1 MKEKASIFK
10 KLLSLVTYTNNNE
23 ETFSLRNPL
32 VEDTKLPP
40 YIKSKD
46 TINENQPIK
55 PDLSSN
61 IKFIENSFYLPTN
74 KGVII
79 RRFNLCNRYEGFL
92 VYLDGMADSK
102 LSGEFILKPLFNL
115 NFEDYLSSEDLEN
128 KLNNVVEVN
137 RITKANIPKEII
149 SLILNGDTGIFID
162 GFKNYLFCETRGF
175 EKRNIDKP
183 TIEGSVKGSQEAFT
197 ESLLSNLSLIHRL
210 IKDTDLIA
218 ERLVLGDRCTSN
230 CAVIYIRDLANPTIV
245 EEVKRRLNN
254 ISTDFI
260 LNSGILEQFIEDS
273 PNSIIPTTLS
283 TERPD
288 RAVSHITDGRV
299 AIILD
304 NSPFA
309 IIVPV
314 TFFTLIRTTE
324 DKAVKWQYGILLR
337 LIRIFAV
344 TVATLLP
351 GLYIATTNFHIE
363 MIPTALL
370 ITIAQSREN
379 VPFPTVLEVV
389 FMELAFELIREAG
402 IRIPGIIGNT
412 IGIVGALILGQA
424 AVQANI
430 ISPILIIIISFTG
443 LGGFSVPDF
452 NLSYGLR
459 IIRIIFITL
468 GAFFGFFGISLGLV
482 VGLALISNIN
492 SFGVPMLSDITLRK
506 KQSSKLLRVPI
517 WKEEFRPKEIQPI
530 DERKEETLSRKWTNK
545 PLGKLTNKYNKK
557 GR

>member
-1 MKEKASIFK
+1 MEEKASIFK
-10 KLLSLVTYTNNNE
+10 KLLSLVTYTNNNQ

-46 TINENQPIK
+46 TINENEPIK
-55 PDLSSN
+55 TDLPSN

-79 RRFNLCNRYEGFL
+79 RRFKLCNRYEGFL

-102 LSGEFILKPLFNL
+102 LSGEFILKPLFNF
-115 NFEDYLSSEDLEN
+115 NFEDSLSSEDLEN

-162 GFKNYLFCETRGF
+162 GFNNYLFCETRGF

-210 IKDTDLIA
+210 IKDKDLIA
-218 ERLVLGDRCTSN
+218 ERLILGDRCTSN

-254 ISTDFI
+254 IRTDFI

-288 RAVSHITDGRV
+288 RAVSHITDGRI

-324 DKAVKWQYGILLR
+324 DRAVKWQYGILLR

-344 TVATLLP
+344 MTATLLP

-363 MIPTALL
+363 MIPTSLL
-370 ITIAQSREN
+370 IAIAQSREN

-402 IRIPGIIGNT
+402 VRIPGIIGNT

-443 LGGFSVPDF
+443 LGGFSIPDF

-459 IIRIIFITL
+459 IIRVIFIVL
-468 GAFFGFFGISLGLV
+468 GAFLGFLGISLGLV
-482 VGLALISNIN
+482 IGLALISNVN
-492 SFGVPMLSDITLRK
+492 SFGVPMLSDITLRR
-506 KQSSKLLRVPI
+506 KQSSKLLRIPI

-530 DERKEETLSRKWTNK
+530 DERKEDALSRKWTKK

>member
-1 MKEKASIFK
+1 MEEKASIFK
-10 KLLSLVTYTNNNE
+10 KLLSLVTYTNNNQ

-46 TINENQPIK
+46 TINENEPIK
-55 PDLSSN
+55 TDLPSN
-61 IKFIENSFYLPTN
+61 IEFIENSFYLPTN

-79 RRFNLCNRYEGFL
+79 RRFKLCNRYEGFL

-102 LSGEFILKPLFNL
+102 LSGEFILKPLFNF
-115 NFEDYLSSEDLEN
+115 NFEDSLSSEDLEN

-162 GFKNYLFCETRGF
+162 GFNNYLFCETRGF

-210 IKDTDLIA
+210 IKDKDLIA
-218 ERLVLGDRCTSN
+218 ERLILGDRCTSN

-254 ISTDFI
+254 IRTDFI

-288 RAVSHITDGRV
+288 RAVSHITDGRI

-324 DKAVKWQYGILLR
+324 DRAVKWQYGILLR

-344 TVATLLP
+344 MTATLLP

-363 MIPTALL
+363 MIPTSLL
-370 ITIAQSREN
+370 IAIAQSREN

-402 IRIPGIIGNT
+402 VRIPGIIGNT

-443 LGGFSVPDF
+443 LGGFSIPDF

-459 IIRIIFITL
+459 IIRVIFIVL
-468 GAFFGFFGISLGLV
+468 GAFLGFFGISLGLV
-482 VGLALISNIN
+482 IGLALISNVN
-492 SFGVPMLSDITLRK
+492 SFGVPMLSDITLRR
-506 KQSSKLLRVPI
+506 KQSSKLLRIPI

-530 DERKEETLSRKWTNK
+530 DERKEDALSRKWTKK

>member
-1 MKEKASIFK
+1 MEEKASIFK

-23 ETFSLRNPL
+23 ETFSLKDPL

-40 YIKSKD
+40 YIKPKD
-46 TINENQPIK
+46 KINENKPIK
-55 PDLSSN
+55 TDLPSN

-74 KGVII
+74 KEIII
-79 RRFNLCNRYEGFL
+79 RRFTLSNKYEGFL
-92 VYLDGMADSK
+92 VYLDGMADTK
-102 LSGEFILKPLFNL
+102 LSGEFILKPLFNFS
-115 NFEDYLSSEDLEN
+115 FEDSLKTEDLEN
-128 KLNNVVEVN
+128 KLSNVVEIN

-149 SLILNGDTGIFID
+149 SLILNGNTGIFID
-162 GFKNYLFCETRGF
+162 GFNHYLFCETRGF

-210 IKDTDLIA
+210 IRDKDLIA

-230 CAVIYIRDLANPTIV
+230 CAVVYIRDVANPTIV

-254 ISTDFI
+254 INTDFI

-288 RAVSHITDGRV
+288 RTVGHITDGRV

-309 IIVPV
+309 IIVPI
-314 TFFTLIRTTE
+314 TFSILIGTTE
-324 DKAVKWQYGILLR
+324 DKAVKWQYGVLLR

-344 TVATLLP
+344 IVATLLP

-370 ITIAQSREN
+370 IAIAQSREN
-379 VPFPTVLEVV
+379 VPFPTVVEVI

-430 ISPILIIIISFTG
+430 ISPILIIIIAFTG
-443 LGGFSVPDF
+443 LGGFSIPDF

-459 IIRIIFITL
+459 IIRMIFITL
-468 GAFFGFFGISLGLV
+468 GAFLGFYGISLGLV
-482 VGLALISNIN
+482 TSLALISNIK
-492 SFGVPMLSDITLRK
+492 SFGVPLLSDITLRR
-506 KQSSKLLRVPI
+506 KQSSKLLRMPI

-530 DERKEETLSRKWTNK
+530 DERKEQKISRKWLKTS
-545 PLGKLTNKYNKK
+545 LGKLTNKYNSK
-557 GR
+557 GK